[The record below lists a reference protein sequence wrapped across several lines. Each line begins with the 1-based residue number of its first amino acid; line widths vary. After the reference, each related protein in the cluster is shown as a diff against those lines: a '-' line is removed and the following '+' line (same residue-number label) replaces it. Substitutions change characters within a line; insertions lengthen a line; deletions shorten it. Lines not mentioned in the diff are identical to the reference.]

1 MQIVGF
7 TGTRLL
13 RESGGKVRPEGGG
26 GGGGLTSP
34 DGRRRKGKGFLSR
47 FPISPA
53 NGEAKLAG
61 IIKSVGR
68 GRRVAKLYRT
78 GKSRILRRNRRK
90 SPFERK
96 TSKREREFLVRRQ
109 FHPWRTNFSNLI
121 KKDARKVSRVSRK
134 GSKPPKT
141 IPSHFSS
148 NGDV

>member
-1 MQIVGF
+1 MVVL
-7 TGTRLL
+7 RLL
-13 RESGGKVRPEGGG
+13 TDEEERERAS
-26 GGGGLTSP
+26 SP
-34 DGRRRKGKGFLSR
+34 GFLSLL
-47 FPISPA
+47 A

-68 GRRVAKLYRT
+68 GRRVVKLYRT

-148 NGDV
+148 NGGV